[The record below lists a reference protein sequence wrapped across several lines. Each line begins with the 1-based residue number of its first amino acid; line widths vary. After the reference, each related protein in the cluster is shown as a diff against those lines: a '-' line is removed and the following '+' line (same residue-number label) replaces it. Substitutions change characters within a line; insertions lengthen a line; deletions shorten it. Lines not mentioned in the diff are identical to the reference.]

1 MKKFIILIFM
11 LSTGLLYNC
20 KNQDNEKIVSIGGS
34 TTVSPILDEMILK
47 YSKINSNTKVTYDAQ
62 GSSVGINGLFN
73 RIYKMA
79 ISSRDLTK
87 EEIEQGAKETVFA
100 YDALIFI
107 TSPEIKITNITEE
120 NLAKILNGTIQNW
133 RQVGGPDARINFIN
147 RDSSS
152 GSYSSI
158 RELLLNKIFTT
169 HEESQFRQDGIVV
182 KSNGEV
188 IEKTSLTPNSI
199 GYIGLGYAKNA
210 IEKGL
215 NILSV
220 NSTYPTKET
229 INSNKYTIKRNL
241 IIVTNSNYEDTS
253 VTQFIDFMTS
263 SIGQDIIEE
272 QGFLGIKT

>member
-1 MKKFIILIFM
+1 MKKIIILIFM
-11 LSTGLLYNC
+11 LSTSLLYNC

-47 YSKINSNTKVTYDAQ
+47 YNKINNNTKVTYDAQ

-73 RIYKMA
+73 KIYKIA

-87 EEIEQGAKETVFA
+87 EEIEQGAQETVFA

-120 NLAKILNGTIQNW
+120 NLAKILNGQIQNW
-133 RQVGGPDARINFIN
+133 KQVGGPDAKINFIN

-158 RELLLNKIFTT
+158 KELLLNKIFKTQ
-169 HEESQFRQDGIVV
+169 EESQFRQDGIVV

-188 IEKTSLTPNSI
+188 IEKTSLTPYSI
-199 GYIGLGYAKNA
+199 GYIGLGYAKNS

-241 IIVTNSNYEDTS
+241 IIVTNNKYEDKS
-253 VTQFIDFMTS
+253 VNQFIDFMTS
-263 SIGQDIIEE
+263 PTGQDIVEE
-272 QGFLGIKT
+272 QGFLGINT

>member
-1 MKKFIILIFM
+1 MKKFVILIFM
-11 LSTGLLYNC
+11 LSVSLLCNC

-47 YSKINSNTKVTYDAQ
+47 YNKINNNTKVTYDAQ

-73 RIYKMA
+73 KIYKIA

-120 NLAKILNGTIQNW
+120 NLAKILNGKIQNW
-133 RQVGGPDARINFIN
+133 KQVGGPDAKINFIN

-152 GSYSSI
+152 GSYLSI
-158 RELLLNKIFTT
+158 KDLLLNKIFKT
-169 HEESQFRQDGIVV
+169 HEESQFRQDGMVV

-188 IEKTSLTPNSI
+188 IEKTSLTPYSI
-199 GYIGLGYAKNA
+199 GYIGLGYAKNS

-215 NILSV
+215 NILSI

-241 IIVTNSNYEDTS
+241 TIVTNNKYEDKS
-253 VTQFIDFMTS
+253 ITQFIDFMTS
-263 SIGQDIIEE
+263 SIGQDIVEE
-272 QGFLGIKT
+272 QGFLGVKT

>member
-1 MKKFIILIFM
+1 MKKFVILIFM
-11 LSTGLLYNC
+11 LSVSLLCNC
-20 KNQDNEKIVSIGGS
+20 KNQDNEKIVPIGGS

-47 YSKINSNTKVTYDAQ
+47 YNKINNNTKVTYDAQ

-73 RIYKMA
+73 KIYKIA

-120 NLAKILNGTIQNW
+120 NLAKILNGKIQNW
-133 RQVGGPDARINFIN
+133 KQVGGPDAKINFIN

-158 RELLLNKIFTT
+158 KALLLNKIFKT

-188 IEKTSLTPNSI
+188 IEKTSLTPYSI
-199 GYIGLGYAKNA
+199 GYIGLGYAKNS

-215 NILSV
+215 NILSI

-241 IIVTNSNYEDTS
+241 TIVTNNKYEDKS
-253 VTQFIDFMTS
+253 ITQFIDFMTS
-263 SIGQDIIEE
+263 SIGQDIVEE
-272 QGFLGIKT
+272 QGFLGVKT

>member
-1 MKKFIILIFM
+1 MEKIIILIFM
-11 LSTGLLYNC
+11 LSTSLLYNC

-34 TTVSPILDEMILK
+34 TTVSPILDEMILR
-47 YSKINSNTKVTYDAQ
+47 YNKINNNTKVTYDAQ

-73 RIYKMA
+73 KIYKIA

-120 NLAKILNGTIQNW
+120 NLAKILNGEIQNW
-133 RQVGGPDARINFIN
+133 KQVGGPDAKINFIN

-158 RELLLNKIFTT
+158 KDLLLNKIFKTQ
-169 HEESQFRQDGIVV
+169 EKAQFRQDGIVV

-188 IEKTSLTPNSI
+188 IEKTSFTPHSI
-199 GYIGLGYAKNA
+199 GYIGLGYAKNS

-241 IIVTNSNYEDTS
+241 IIVTNNKYEDKNA
-253 VTQFIDFMTS
+253 TQFIDFMTS
-263 SIGQDIIEE
+263 SIGQDIVEE

>member
-1 MKKFIILIFM
+1 MKKVIILIFM
-11 LSTGLLYNC
+11 LSTSLLYNC

-34 TTVSPILDEMILK
+34 TTVSPILDEMILR
-47 YSKINSNTKVTYDAQ
+47 YNKINNNTKVTYDAQ

-73 RIYKMA
+73 KIYKIA

-120 NLAKILNGTIQNW
+120 NLAKILNGEIQNW
-133 RQVGGPDARINFIN
+133 KQVGGPDAKINFIN

-158 RELLLNKIFTT
+158 KDLLLNKIFKT
-169 HEESQFRQDGIVV
+169 HEEAQFRQDGIVV

-188 IEKTSLTPNSI
+188 IEKTSLTPHSI
-199 GYIGLGYAKNA
+199 GYIGLGYAKNS

-229 INSNKYTIKRNL
+229 INSNKYTIKRNFN
-241 IIVTNSNYEDTS
+241 NSY
-253 VTQFIDFMTS
+253 
-263 SIGQDIIEE
+263 
-272 QGFLGIKT
+272 K

>member
-1 MKKFIILIFM
+1 MKKFVILIFM
-11 LSTGLLYNC
+11 LSTSLLYNC

-34 TTVSPILDEMILK
+34 TTVSPILDEMILR
-47 YSKINSNTKVTYDAQ
+47 YNKIKNNTKVTYDAQ

-73 RIYKMA
+73 KIYKIA
-79 ISSRDLTK
+79 ISSRDLTQ

-120 NLAKILNGTIQNW
+120 NLAKILNGKIQNW
-133 RQVGGPDARINFIN
+133 KQVGGPDAKINFIN

-158 RELLLNKIFTT
+158 KDLLLNKIFKT
-169 HEESQFRQDGIVV
+169 HKESQFRQDGIVV

-188 IEKTSLTPNSI
+188 IEKTSLTPHSI
-199 GYIGLGYAKNA
+199 GYIGLGYAKNS

-215 NILSV
+215 NILSI

-241 IIVTNSNYEDTS
+241 IIVTNNKYEDKS

-263 SIGQDIIEE
+263 STGQDIVEE
-272 QGFLGIKT
+272 QGFLGIQT

>member
-1 MKKFIILIFM
+1 MKKVIILIFM
-11 LSTGLLYNC
+11 LSTSLLYNC

-34 TTVSPILDEMILK
+34 TTVSPILDEMILR
-47 YSKINSNTKVTYDAQ
+47 YNKINNNIKVTYDAQ

-73 RIYKMA
+73 KIYKIA

-107 TSPEIKITNITEE
+107 TSPEIKITNIAEE
-120 NLAKILNGTIQNW
+120 NLAKILNGEIQNW
-133 RQVGGPDARINFIN
+133 KQVGGPDAKINFIN

-158 RELLLNKIFTT
+158 KDLLLNKIFKTQ
-169 HEESQFRQDGIVV
+169 EKAQFRQDGIVV

-188 IEKTSLTPNSI
+188 IEKTSLTPHSI
-199 GYIGLGYAKNA
+199 GYIGLGYAKNS

-241 IIVTNSNYEDTS
+241 IIVTNNKYEDKN

-263 SIGQDIIEE
+263 SIGQDIVEE

>member
-11 LSTGLLYNC
+11 LSTSLLYNC

-34 TTVSPILDEMILK
+34 TTVSPILDEMILR
-47 YSKINSNTKVTYDAQ
+47 YNKINNNTKVTYDAQ

-73 RIYKMA
+73 KIYKIA

-120 NLAKILNGTIQNW
+120 NLAKIVNGEIKNW
-133 RQVGGPDARINFIN
+133 KQVGGPDAKINFIN

-158 RELLLNKIFTT
+158 KDLLLNKIFKT
-169 HEESQFRQDGIVV
+169 HEEAQFRQDGIVV

-199 GYIGLGYAKNA
+199 GYIGLGYAKNS

-241 IIVTNSNYEDTS
+241 IIVTNSKYEDKS

-263 SIGQDIIEE
+263 STGQDIVEE